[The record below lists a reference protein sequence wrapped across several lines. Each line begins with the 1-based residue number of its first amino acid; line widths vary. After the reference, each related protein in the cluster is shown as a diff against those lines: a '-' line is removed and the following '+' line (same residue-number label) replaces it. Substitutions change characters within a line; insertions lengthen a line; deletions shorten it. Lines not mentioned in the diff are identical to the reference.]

1 MKAGRR
7 RFRLRKVLLIGFLSY
22 MGLLLLWQEV
32 VSFRLGRELAAV
44 TEQVRAAHEDNAKL
58 YAQLRDMKSDA
69 YIEKMAREHLGLTR
83 SGEVPF
89 LPIPADQ

>member
-7 RFRLRKVLLIGFLSY
+7 RFRLRQVLLLGFLSY

-32 VSFRLGRELAAV
+32 VSFRLGRELATV
-44 TEQVRAAHEDNAKL
+44 TQQVRAAHEHNAEL
-58 YAQLRDMKSDA
+58 YAHIRDMKSDA

-83 SGEVPF
+83 AGEVPF
-89 LPIPADQ
+89 LPIPAEQ